1 MGVESSTGIGVK
13 YRCSEGVR
21 RYGRTVMTILFWYGI
36 SNTIIL
42 TTKWLFVN
50 HFPFPLTVT
59 CISNGTAA
67 LWAALVTFCCCRRE
81 ERRPLSRHTITHYVL
96 PIGLCTGMEIASSNL
111 ALKLLSV
118 SFGTIL
124 KGGGP
129 IWTFGWGLAFGVE
142 KFGGRLASCLL
153 MMAFGIALAS
163 LGEGS
168 EFEWKGFCLQLGS
181 SCLGGLRWAM
191 THKLLNND
199 DEDDEND
206 RDGSSNHHHSHH
218 KLSPLRAILYT
229 SPTTTLF
236 VIPLAIGFE
245 SSSVA
250 SDAKV
255 ESVQEVIL
263 VIVTMLFVATLVFIL
278 LLSEYWLVNAT
289 SSLALSVAGV
299 LKELITIGGGLF
311 FFSEH
316 LDMLNVIGFALCQI
330 GILMYVRLRYDENDK
345 EEDQRDSDE
354 VYMTVDSSVSDGNA
368 FGEQQQFA
376 QESFS
381 DQSGNLEFT

>member
-1 MGVESSTGIGVK
+1 
-13 YRCSEGVR
+13 
-21 RYGRTVMTILFWYGI
+21 
-36 SNTIIL
+36 
-42 TTKWLFVN
+42 
-50 HFPFPLTVT
+50 
-59 CISNGTAA
+59 
-67 LWAALVTFCCCRRE
+67 
-81 ERRPLSRHTITHYVL
+81 
-96 PIGLCTGMEIASSNL
+96 
-111 ALKLLSV
+111 
-118 SFGTIL
+118 
-124 KGGGP
+124 
-129 IWTFGWGLAFGVE
+129 
-142 KFGGRLASCLL
+142 
-153 MMAFGIALAS
+153 
-163 LGEGS
+163 
-168 EFEWKGFCLQLGS
+168 
-181 SCLGGLRWAM
+181 M
-191 THKLLNND
+191 THKMLLND
-199 DEDDEND
+199 DEDDEN

-255 ESVQEVIL
+255 ESAQEVIL

-345 EEDQRDSDE
+345 EEDQQDSDE

-368 FGEQQQFA
+368 FGEQQQCA
-376 QESFS
+376 QQESFS